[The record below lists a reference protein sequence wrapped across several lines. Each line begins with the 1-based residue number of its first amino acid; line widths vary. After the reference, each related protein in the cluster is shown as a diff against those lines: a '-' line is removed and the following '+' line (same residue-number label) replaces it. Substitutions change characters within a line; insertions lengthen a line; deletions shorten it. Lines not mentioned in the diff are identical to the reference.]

1 LALIDTG
8 AVTSCISEQFARV
21 LRLTPQP
28 TLDEVKLISA
38 NKSPIRSLGT
48 VNVDI
53 AIQGLVVPFTLHV
66 LQSLSHRVVFGQDFL
81 RFSGAIIDCGN
92 HSISMFDGLVH
103 AALTCFAQRDAVL
116 RLTQNVI
123 IPAATEALVRL
134 AVPYLHRHKLGLM
147 STFAPLKN
155 KYLVVANALVQP
167 KGSFTIGRIL
177 NIGQTPR
184 KLRANTPI
192 ATIASVDMEDPF
204 NQAML
209 TEEPEEVE
217 IMESSKGK
225 RQMPEHEERVK
236 ILTSLGLQ
244 LDNPNLTPE
253 QFAQLTELLFQYQDI
268 FCSDYEQLPIS
279 KLPPHELTLTDHT
292 PIRQKQYP
300 LSPQQEQVME
310 KYVDK
315 LLKAKIVRH
324 SRSPWNSPAILIRK
338 KGFNPERADKISSVE
353 TRN

>member
-8 AVTSCISEQFARV
+8 AVTSCISEQFARA

-134 AVPYLHRHKLGLM
+134 AVPYLHRHKLRLNVYVCA
-147 STFAPLKN
+147 FEKQ
-155 KYLVVANALVQP
+155 VF
-167 KGSFTIGRIL
+167 GS
-177 NIGQTPR
+177 
-184 KLRANTPI
+184 
-192 ATIASVDMEDPF
+192 
-204 NQAML
+204 
-209 TEEPEEVE
+209 
-217 IMESSKGK
+217 
-225 RQMPEHEERVK
+225 
-236 ILTSLGLQ
+236 
-244 LDNPNLTPE
+244 
-253 QFAQLTELLFQYQDI
+253 
-268 FCSDYEQLPIS
+268 C
-279 KLPPHELTLTDHT
+279 
-292 PIRQKQYP
+292 
-300 LSPQQEQVME
+300 
-310 KYVDK
+310 
-315 LLKAKIVRH
+315 
-324 SRSPWNSPAILIRK
+324 
-338 KGFNPERADKISSVE
+338 
-353 TRN
+353 